1 MAKVLITGA
10 TGFLGSNI
18 AEFLLD
24 QGHDI
29 IATYRSTSSRK
40 LCGNFENNIY
50 WVNQDNKSWED
61 EIIDLKP
68 EVVIHSAWLGVTHQD
83 RDNWESQFS
92 NIKYLE
98 QLLIVAQKAAVTK
111 FISLGSQAEY
121 GVYNGIIDETE
132 PCRPFQAYGCVK
144 IICSELV
151 RQFCSYHQIDWYWL
165 RLFSFFGKGES
176 ENWLIPSLV
185 KKMLTAEEMDL
196 TAGEQKCSYLY
207 VKDMALAIENI
218 ICATGPSGIY
228 NISGDKLITLKDL
241 IEKIR
246 NELKPGFQL
255 NFGNLPYRSNQ
266 VMHMQGSSAK
276 FIKEFG
282 VFAVS
287 DFDES
292 LSSTIKY
299 LSEDL
304 KECK

>member
-18 AEFLLD
+18 AEFLLE
-24 QGHDI
+24 QSHDV
-29 IATYRSTSSRK
+29 IATHRTTSSKK
-40 LCGNFENNIY
+40 LCNNIENDIK
-50 WVNQDNKSWED
+50 WVNQDNERWEQ

-83 RDNWESQFS
+83 RDNWESQLL

-98 QLLIVAQKAAVTK
+98 KLLLVVQKAGVIK
-111 FISLGSQAEY
+111 FIGLGSQAEY
-121 GVYNGIIDETE
+121 GAYNGIIDETA

-144 IICSELV
+144 IICSELA

-176 ENWLIPSLV
+176 ENWLIPSLI
-185 KKMLTAEEMDL
+185 KKILTAEEMDL
-196 TAGEQKCSYLY
+196 TAGEQKYSYLY

-218 ICATGPSGIY
+218 IRATGASGIY
-228 NISGDKLITLKDL
+228 NISGDKLITLRRL
-241 IEKIR
+241 VEQIR
-246 NELKPGFQL
+246 DNLKPGFQL
-255 NFGNLPYRSNQ
+255 NFGSLPYRPNQ
-266 VMHMQGSSAK
+266 AMHMQGSSAK

-282 VFAVS
+282 AFAAS

-292 LSSTIKY
+292 LSKTVKY
-299 LSEDL
+299 LSNDL
-304 KECK
+304 NECK